1 MGNRAVITT
10 RDDFDNDGIGVYLH
24 WNGGMDSVR
33 AFLEY
38 CRLRGFRSPDTDC
51 YGYAQLCRVIG
62 NFFGGGL
69 SLGVDKVSRLDT
81 NNYDNGTYIVKDW
94 RIVGREYFKG
104 PEQNEYD
111 LAEMLM
117 AIDEAQPEKER
128 LGKEFLL
135 SVRKKR
141 EDLKPG
147 DIVFATTWKEG
158 EYKKVRVKKIC
169 GEKKIVNGTDV
180 EGLPFVELFV
190 GGLLD
195 PEDNVNNYLRDE
207 EYYVSGQTQM

>member
-33 AFLEY
+33 SFLEY
-38 CRLRGFRSPDTDC
+38 CRLRGFRSPDEDC
-51 YGYAQLCRVIG
+51 YGYARLCQVIG

-69 SLGVDKVSRLDT
+69 SVGVDKVSRLDT
-81 NNYDNGTYIVKDW
+81 DNYDNGTYFVKGW
-94 RIVGREYFKG
+94 KIVGREFFEG
-104 PEQNEYD
+104 PEQNVYD
-111 LAEMLM
+111 LGEML
-117 AIDEAQPEKER
+117 IDIDNAQPEKER
-128 LGKEFLL
+128 LGKEFFLA
-135 SVRKKR
+135 VRKKR

-147 DIVFATTWKEG
+147 DVVFATTWKEG

>member
-38 CRLRGFRSPDTDC
+38 CRLRGFRSPDKDC

-94 RIVGREYFKG
+94 KIVGREFHKG

-128 LGKEFLL
+128 LGEAFLTA
-135 SVRKKR
+135 VKKKR

-147 DIVFATTWKEG
+147 DVVYVPDWNDS
-158 EYKKVRVKKIC
+158 YKKVRVEKIC
-169 GEKKIVNGTDV
+169 ENEKIVNGTNV
-180 EGLPFVELFV
+180 KGLPFAKLYV
-190 GGLLD
+190 GGLID
-195 PEDNVNNYLRDE
+195 PEDNPNNYLKDE
-207 EYYVSGQTQM
+207 EYYVSQS